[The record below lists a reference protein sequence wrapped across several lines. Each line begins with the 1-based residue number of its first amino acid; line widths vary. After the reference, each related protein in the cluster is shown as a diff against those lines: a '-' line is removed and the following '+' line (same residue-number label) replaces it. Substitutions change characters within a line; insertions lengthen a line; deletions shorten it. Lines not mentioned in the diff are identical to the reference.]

1 MDTFLPLALRSC
13 ADESGVTAIEYGLMA
28 ALIAVSIIGALNA
41 TGFSLGAMYTFWTN
55 AVITAISTAL

>member
-28 ALIAVSIIGALNA
+28 ALIAVSIIGGLSA
-41 TGFSLGAMYTFWTN
+41 TGTSLGAIYTAWST
-55 AVITAISTAL
+55 AVIAAISGAL